1 MNPKFSSPM
10 SMGQF
15 QVPPMAK
22 PDEDPRFAQPA
33 AQPQGL
39 EQMMKLIGRGQPPK
53 GPPQGPGFAVPPAAE
68 LGGSPMEQAKL
79 LQALGLKPSPKM
91 QAAAAPPSGDMGIL
105 PGPPSLMPPRMD
117 DAGVAVP
124 PNELARRFK
133 SGGMTDIPTEKLMSA
148 FIETGAK
155 DQEIMAEL
163 VKRLS
168 GPQPGM

>member
-15 QVPPMAK
+15 KVPPMAQ
-22 PDEDPRFAQPA
+22 PDEDPRFAQPS
-33 AQPQGL
+33 AQPQDL
-39 EQMMKLIGRGQPPK
+39 ERMMNLIGRGQAPK
-53 GPPQGPGFAVPPAAE
+53 GPPQGPGFSVPSAE
-68 LGGSPMEQAKL
+68 KLGGSEMEQAKL
-79 LQALGLKPSPKM
+79 LYSLGIKPSPMM
-91 QAAAAPPSGDMGIL
+91 QAAAAPPSGDMGFV
-105 PGPPSLMPPRMD
+105 GSPPLMPPRVED
-117 DAGVAVP
+117 GGVTVP
-124 PNELARRFK
+124 PGELARRFK
-133 SGGMTDIPTEKLMSA
+133 SGGMADIPTEKLMSA

>member
-1 MNPKFSSPM
+1 MKTNPIRRLYRAVVLGVTVSSLVVGTVM
-10 SMGQF
+10 AQSASDLNAVF
-15 QVPPMAK
+15 QQG
-22 PDEDPRFAQPA
+22 RA
-33 AQPQGL
+33 AFY
-39 EQMMKLIGRGQPPK
+39 K
-53 GPPQGPGFAVPPAAE
+53 GY
-68 LGGSPMEQAKL
+68 MEQAKL
-79 LQALGLKPSPKM
+79 LHALGLKPSPKM

>member
-1 MNPKFSSPM
+1 MDPRKMNLQ
-10 SMGQF
+10 QF
-15 QVPPMAK
+15 QMPPMK
-22 PDEDPRFAQPA
+22 PPGEWDMQTPDQAMAR
-33 AQPQGL
+33 
-39 EQMMKLIGRGQPPK
+39 QPPK
-53 GPPQGPGFAVPPAAE
+53 YYGDGPGFSVPSAE
-68 LGGSPMEQAKL
+68 GLGGNPMEQAKL
-79 LQALGLKPSPKM
+79 LHSLGLSPSPKM
-91 QAAAAPPSGDMGIL
+91 QAASAPPSGDMGAI

-117 DAGVAVP
+117 DAGVAVS

-133 SGGMTDIPTEKLMSA
+133 SGGMADIPTEKLMSA